1 MNDSNSINGQEVG
14 ERIQIGKSINISS
27 PSTTISGLTV
37 ITVYTEASIMSENEG
52 TEQAVVESTTGE
64 GNHIGT
70 STATSATC
78 LPKTI
83 WDGRTPIAVKDV
95 YNKNLVEDENK
106 DTIMTIGGVM
116 SQTIFPKLKFLV
128 NWDACCAPYHDKAKD
143 ANYLTIIFDR
153 MGWNYHSSEQLHV
166 QAVKWN
172 TYRNSAK
179 AQFNSTKATRLG
191 LVKKEIV
198 AGKTIFE
205 KFIS

>member
-1 MNDSNSINGQEVG
+1 MNDSNSANEKNIG

-27 PSTTISGLTV
+27 PSSTISGLTV

-52 TEQAVVESTTGE
+52 TEQAVVENTTGE
-64 GNHIGT
+64 NTHIGT

-83 WDGRTPIAVKDV
+83 WDGQTSITVKDV

-106 DTIMTIGGVM
+106 DTILTIGGVM

-128 NWDACCAPYHDKAKD
+128 NWDACCAPYHDKTKD
-143 ANYLTIIFDR
+143 ADYLSIIFDR
-153 MGWNYHSSEQLHV
+153 MGWNYHANEQQLHV

-179 AQFNSTKATRLG
+179 AQFNSTKATRIG
-191 LVKKEIV
+191 LVKKEVV
-198 AGKTIFE
+198 AGRTIF
-205 KFIS
+205 